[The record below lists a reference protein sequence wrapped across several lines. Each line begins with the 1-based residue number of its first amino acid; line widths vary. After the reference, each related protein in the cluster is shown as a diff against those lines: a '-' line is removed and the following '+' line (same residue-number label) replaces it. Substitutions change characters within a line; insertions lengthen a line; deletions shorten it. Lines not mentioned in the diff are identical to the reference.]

1 MMANDE
7 LTALRSRFPAL
18 AEPMAYFD
26 HAYTGLIPWP
36 VLDSARA
43 AAIARFRRMPEDV
56 ERARA
61 RVAAH
66 LNAHPDEIRFVPGGT
81 TQALALVASRLR
93 LSPYDRVIASAA
105 EHRALHEPWGRSRLE
120 LARVDAVGCAIWPQL
135 AARLPG
141 ARVLAVALAGNVTGA
156 IAPIPELSRAARAA
170 GVFTLVDAAQAAPH
184 LPIDVRALGAD
195 ALAFSSHKAWG
206 LAGVGVLWGRASWLD
221 QLGLDQAS
229 VEDAAP
235 YEAILA
241 LPDALDALAA
251 ARTPGLTAHRSRL
264 AAFLDARLRA
274 LDGVRVLGPTDPAMR
289 IPLWAIAG
297 TGRSPAAIVHALAE
311 AGIRVRAG
319 QHRAEPLHA
328 TLGLDSTLRISA
340 QIVNTLDEAER
351 LIAALKQAW
360 GR

>member
-1 MMANDE
+1 MMADDE
-7 LTALRSRFPAL
+7 LMALRSRFPAL
-18 AEPMAYFD
+18 AEPIAYFD
-26 HAYTGLIPWP
+26 HAYTGLVPWP

-43 AAIARFRRMPEDV
+43 AAIARFRRTPEDL
-56 ERARA
+56 ERARS

-93 LSPYDRVIASAA
+93 LSPYDRVVSSAA
-105 EHRALHEPWGRSRLE
+105 EHRAMREPWGRSRLE
-120 LARVDAVGCAIWPQL
+120 MARVDADGCVIWPQL

-156 IAPIPELSRAARAA
+156 LAPIPELARAARDA
-170 GVFTLVDAAQAAPH
+170 GAVTLVDAAQSAPH
-184 LPIDVRALGAD
+184 SPIDVRALGAD

-206 LAGVGVLWGRASWLD
+206 LAGVGVLWGRAEFLD

-235 YEAILA
+235 HEALMA

-264 AAFLDARLRA
+264 AAYLDAELRA
-274 LDGVRVLGPTDPAMR
+274 LDGVRVLGPTEAAMR

-297 TGRSPAAIVHALAE
+297 AGRSPEALAQALAE
-311 AGIRVRAG
+311 AGVRVRAG

-340 QIVNTLDEAER
+340 QVLNTLEEAER
-351 LIAALKQAW
+351 LIAALRRAW

>member
-1 MMANDE
+1 MTANDE
-7 LTALRSRFPAL
+7 LMGLRSRFPAL
-18 AEPMAYFD
+18 AEPIAYFD
-26 HAYTGLIPWP
+26 HAYTGLVPWS
-36 VLDSARA
+36 VLDAARA
-43 AAIARFRRMPEDV
+43 AAISRFRRTPDEV
-56 ERARA
+56 EGARV

-93 LSPYDRVIASAA
+93 LSPYDRVVSSAA
-105 EHRALHEPWGRSRLE
+105 EHRAMREPWGRSRLE
-120 LARVDAVGCAIWPQL
+120 MARLDADGCVIWPQL

-156 IAPIPELSRAARAA
+156 IAPIAELARTARQA

-206 LAGVGVLWGRASWLD
+206 LAGVGVLWARAGWLD
-221 QLGLDQAS
+221 ELGLDQAS

-235 YEAILA
+235 YEAVMA

-251 ARTPGLTAHRSRL
+251 ARTPGLSAHRAGL
-264 AAFLDARLRA
+264 TAYLDAELRG
-274 LDGVRVLGPTDPAMR
+274 LDGVRVLGPTDLAMR
-289 IPLWAIAG
+289 IPLWAIADA
-297 TGRSPAAIVHALAE
+297 GRSPDALANALAA
-311 AGIRVRAG
+311 AGVRARAG

-340 QIVNTLDEAER
+340 QTVNTLDEAER
-351 LIAALKQAW
+351 LIAVLKQAW
-360 GR
+360 GH

>member
-1 MMANDE
+1 
-7 LTALRSRFPAL
+7 
-18 AEPMAYFD
+18 
-26 HAYTGLIPWP
+26 
-36 VLDSARA
+36 V
-43 AAIARFRRMPEDV
+43 
-56 ERARA
+56 
-61 RVAAH
+61 
-66 LNAHPDEIRFVPGGT
+66 
-81 TQALALVASRLR
+81 
-93 LSPYDRVIASAA
+93 
-105 EHRALHEPWGRSRLE
+105 
-120 LARVDAVGCAIWPQL
+120 IWPQL

-156 IAPIPELSRAARAA
+156 LAPIPELARAARDA
-170 GVFTLVDAAQAAPH
+170 GAVTLVDAAQSAPH
-184 LPIDVRALGAD
+184 SPIDVRALGAD

-206 LAGVGVLWGRASWLD
+206 LAGVGVLWGRAEFLD

-235 YEAILA
+235 HEALMA

-264 AAFLDARLRA
+264 AAYLDAELRA
-274 LDGVRVLGPTDPAMR
+274 LDGVRVLGPTEAAMR

-297 TGRSPAAIVHALAE
+297 AGRSPEALAQALAE
-311 AGIRVRAG
+311 AGVRVRAG

-340 QIVNTLDEAER
+340 QVLNTLEEAER
-351 LIAALKQAW
+351 LIAALRRAW